1 LLVCSLALVKELDIR
16 MVEMSKQ
23 QTGLRID
30 RVLFKQFQQLCASE
44 KLRPGEAVES
54 LVRLAVDSGSLANL
68 HANVVRGGGRGRV
81 LDEALFRS
89 RLSRLKTCLETE
101 RRYWKETGEGMDEPE
116 SEGVVKELVEIGKRS
131 VSEELVKE
139 FEATLAEADKLY
151 DEVEKDTIENGI
163 SRTKQIIDLR

>member
-1 LLVCSLALVKELDIR
+1 MVSMSS

-30 RVLFKQFQQLCASE
+30 RVLFKQFQQLCALE

-54 LVRLAVDSGSLANL
+54 LVRLAVDRGSIADL
-68 HANVVRGGGRGRV
+68 HANIAKRGGKGRA

-101 RRYWKETGEGMDEPE
+101 RRYWKETREGIEGPE
-116 SEGVVKELVEIGKRS
+116 AEQFGK
-131 VSEELVKE
+131 
-139 FEATLAEADKLY
+139 
-151 DEVEKDTIENGI
+151 
-163 SRTKQIIDLR
+163 

>member
-1 LLVCSLALVKELDIR
+1 

-30 RVLFKQFQQLCASE
+30 RILFKQFQQLCALE

-54 LVRLAVDSGSLANL
+54 LVRLAVDRGSIADL
-68 HANVVRGGGRGRV
+68 HANVAKRGGKGRA

-89 RLSRLKTCLETE
+89 RLSRLKTCLEAE
-101 RRYWKETGEGMDEPE
+101 RRYWKETGEGVDEPE
-116 SEGVVKELVEIGKRS
+116 SEGFVNELVEIGKRS

-139 FEATLAEADKLY
+139 FETVLAEADKLY
-151 DEVEKDTIENGI
+151 DEIEKDVIEDGI
-163 SRTKQIIDLR
+163 SRRKEIITLR

>member
-1 LLVCSLALVKELDIR
+1 LVEL
-16 MVEMSKQ
+16 SKQ

-30 RVLFKQFQQLCASE
+30 RVLFRQFQQLCALE

-54 LVRLAVDSGSLANL
+54 LVRLAVESGSIADL

-101 RRYWKETGEGMDEPE
+101 RRYWKETGEGIEEPE
-116 SEGVVKELVEIGKRS
+116 SEAFVKELVEIGKRS
-131 VSEELVKE
+131 VSEELVRE
-139 FEATLAEADKLY
+139 FETVLAEADKLY
-151 DEVEKDTIENGI
+151 DEIEKNAIEDGI
-163 SRTKQIIDLR
+163 TKA